1 MGSKA
6 GISYSLTGKVNISG
20 RNRGG
25 NKGWTGTSV
34 GKSVREEALE
44 DTPLLIHKLTSNA
57 FRPQLR
63 S

>member
-6 GISYSLTGKVNISG
+6 GISCSSTGKVNISG

-44 DTPLLIHKLTSNA
+44 DHT
-57 FRPQLR
+57 FVDPQAHIKR
-63 S
+63 F